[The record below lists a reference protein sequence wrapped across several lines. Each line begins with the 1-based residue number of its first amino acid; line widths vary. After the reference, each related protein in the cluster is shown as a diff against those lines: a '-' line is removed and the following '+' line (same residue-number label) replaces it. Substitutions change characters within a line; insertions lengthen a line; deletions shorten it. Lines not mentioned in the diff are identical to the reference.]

1 MISLSGGVIDPARRG
16 ALWRIRATMF
26 CQMCAIG
33 LTIAFATVWMKDN
46 GMTETFIGAIVSGV
60 TLLSFAGSQGWG
72 IVADRTQ
79 MPHVVAAIG
88 FVVAG
93 LGWGWLSFATEPWA
107 YIIYAVVVGLGMSM
121 FVGLTPMLAASVLGD
136 RGAGRAYASVRMF
149 GSMGWIAGTGVIPL
163 LVAEVHHVILL
174 GAGVCMVAP
183 LILLG
188 FDHPKVEHRHFSPL
202 RQVLANR
209 RLVAVVLGI
218 GFYGIASAAIFRFV
232 PIYAR
237 QMGADTSFIGLFMSV
252 NGWVALIGLPLMGL
266 LVDRIGMR
274 PLIVAALIAQPIRLL
289 LYSVAG
295 DLNGLFAVQFIHVI
309 TWAGLEI
316 GGVLYV
322 RAVVREGNRATAMAL
337 YTGAHSAGMF
347 VGGFLC
353 GAVADHAGY
362 LTMFHTVAAV
372 SGLGIVA
379 FTTLTL
385 LARRTSRA

>member
-1 MISLSGGVIDPARRG
+1 
-16 ALWRIRATMF
+16 MF

-33 LTIAFATVWMKDN
+33 LTIAFATVWMKEN
-46 GMTETFIGAIVSGV
+46 GMSETFIGVIVSVV
-60 TLLSFAGSQGWG
+60 TLLSFAGSQLWG

-79 MPHVVAAIG
+79 KPHVIASIG

-93 LGWGWLSFATEPWA
+93 LGWGWLSFAAAPWA
-107 YIIYAVVVGLGMSM
+107 YVVYAIGAGLGMSM
-121 FVGLTPMLAASVLGD
+121 FVGLVPMLAASVLGE

-149 GSMGWIAGTGVIPL
+149 GSIGWIVGTGVIPL
-163 LVAEVHHVILL
+163 LFNQVNHIILI
-174 GAGVCMVAP
+174 GAGVCMLAP
-183 LILLG
+183 LALMG
-188 FDHPKVEHRHFSPL
+188 FDHPRVAHRHFVPL
-202 RQVLANR
+202 SQVLRNR

-237 QMGADTSFIGLFMSV
+237 SMGADTSFIGLFMSV
-252 NGWVALIGLPLMGL
+252 NGWVAVVGLPLMGL

-295 DLNGLFAVQFIHVI
+295 DLPGLFSVQFIHVI

-322 RAVVREGNRATAMAL
+322 RSIVASGNRATALAL
-337 YTGAHSAGMF
+337 YTGMHSAGMF

-353 GAVADHAGY
+353 GALADRVGY
-362 LTMFHTVAAV
+362 ITMFHVVAGV
-372 SGLGIVA
+372 SAMGIVM
-379 FTTLTL
+379 FTLFSL
-385 LARRTSRA
+385 LARADAPAEPVGR